1 MKQFLSLL
9 LAIGL
14 SLSAIQGTSGQTPQ
28 GQDEVIRVRTN
39 EVRLDVVV
47 KDKKGRPVKDLTAGD
62 FEVLEDG
69 VSQKIAS
76 FRFVNRDAAPEADT
90 ATRSSERKEN
100 NASAS
105 VTTPPTAN
113 RTSPGITALV
123 FDRL

>member
-1 MKQFLSLL
+1 MKQFVSLL

-76 FRFVNRDAAPEADT
+76 FRFVNREATPEAD
-90 ATRSSERKEN
+90 
-100 NASAS
+100 
-105 VTTPPTAN
+105 
-113 RTSPGITALV
+113 
-123 FDRL
+123 